1 MRQVIDDLV
10 EQQNILQQLHD
21 ESGHKRREGTYRRIA
36 NRYWWDN
43 LHAEVK
49 SYVQSC
55 EEYQRRD
62 PSRPEK
68 ALHPTWVA
76 VYGKSES

>member
-1 MRQVIDDLV
+1 MRQVIDDPV
-10 EQQNILQQLHD
+10 EQQNILQHLHD
-21 ESGHKRREGTYRRIA
+21 ESGHKRREGTYQRIA

-43 LHAEVK
+43 LHAEDK
-49 SYVQSC
+49 SYVQSF
-55 EEYQRRD
+55 EVYQCRD

-76 VYGKSES
+76 VL